1 MTTVFELTD
10 SELEM
15 VMQMRRENELAQ
27 KRADYMIQLLQL
39 ATEYA
44 TWLCENGIGGSYTYS
59 TFYDDFGYDYRC
71 DVMRSKVYHDVRV
84 LMNTAVELAS
94 AVEFITP

>member
-39 ATEYA
+39 TIEYA
-44 TWLCENGIGGSYTYS
+44 TWMHENGIGDSYS
-59 TFYDDFGYDYRC
+59 TFCDDFGYDYRC
-71 DVMRSKVYHDVRV
+71 DVMRTKVYHDVRV